1 MTTPT
6 FNLEFDQ
13 GVPREF
19 AVSDWADK
27 SGRYYDTSDTTG
39 HLVVRDKI
47 GGALLFELTSA
58 AGEIQTYARQIV
70 SLFSAENIA
79 KLAPLAGARPITGSP
94 SSAPQYKAG
103 VYELRITN
111 EAGIPVPVVR
121 GDVLITLGVAV

>member
-6 FNLEFDQ
+6 FDLEFDQ

-19 AVSDWADK
+19 VVSDWADK
-27 SGRYYDTSDTTG
+27 TGAFYDLSESTG
-39 HLVVRDKI
+39 HLVVRDKV

-79 KLAPLAGARPITGSP
+79 KLAPLAGTRPITGSP
-94 SSAPQYKAG
+94 SAAPQYKAG
-103 VYELRITN
+103 VYELRVTKDDV
-111 EAGIPVPVVR
+111 PVPVIR